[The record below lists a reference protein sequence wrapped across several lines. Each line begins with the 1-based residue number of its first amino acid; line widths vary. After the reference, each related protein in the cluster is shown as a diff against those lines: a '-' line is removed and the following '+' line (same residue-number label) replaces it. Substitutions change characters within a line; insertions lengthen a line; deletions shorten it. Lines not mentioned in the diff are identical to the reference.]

1 MSAVRFSDVVIN
13 GQHARTHDIRYFSPT
28 LPCLDFTSTLACSMG
43 TLSTH
48 HEPSSSLLTHGMSRS
63 MHCHFLSDVFPLSH
77 AFRVILFCNKHGLS
91 PSVKAGGYGTGGWA
105 INGDIVIDLSRMH
118 EMDIEPPQAGG
129 DGYTSLRDTVQSTDK
144 GKSRVGQPVLDLFAP
159 ATKKRVFGNEADDST
174 TPGIPTSAWL
184 NSTASAAVASF
195 LHGPALPPDN
205 FGEEPRRPATNRRRL
220 DVEGSSLDIDISTD
234 SLAESLTTHP
244 NSISNSSGSDT
255 HSSTRSAEANATPT
269 NSTTPASSRSP
280 RSDSAISSAPPA
292 PFTWA
297 EPFDLA
303 PSRPD
308 PFGYLDNVDPP
319 TFSPSPPT
327 PLSSAAA
334 AWGPDAALL
343 AHPLFA
349 DDIPSHLTRPAP
361 LHTHAYVAFGAGSR
375 QKDVDTFTAA
385 HPLEGGIVPYH
396 VPLCVQ
402 LPSCCTTANLFCR
415 GV

>member
-1 MSAVRFSDVVIN
+1 MS
-13 GQHARTHDIRYFSPT
+13 SP
-28 LPCLDFTSTLACSMG
+28 
-43 TLSTH
+43 H
-48 HEPSSSLLTHGMSRS
+48 
-63 MHCHFLSDVFPLSH
+63 SH
-77 AFRVILFCNKHGLS
+77 AFRVVLFCNKHGLS

-105 INGDIVIDLSRMH
+105 INGDVVIDLSRMH
-118 EMDIEPPQAGG
+118 EMDIEPPQSDGG
-129 DGYTSLRDTVQSTDK
+129 GYTSLRDTVQSTDK
-144 GKSRVGQPVLDLFAP
+144 GKARVGQPILDLSAP
-159 ATKKRVFGNEADDST
+159 ATKKRVFDAEADDVT
-174 TPGIPTSAWL
+174 TSGIPASAWL
-184 NSTASAAVASF
+184 NSTASAAVANF

-205 FGEEPRRPATNRRRL
+205 FGEEPRRQATNRRRL
-220 DVEGSSLDIDISTD
+220 DIEGSSLAISNN
-234 SLAESLTTHP
+234 SLTAGSLTTHS
-244 NSISNSSGSDT
+244 NSVSNSSGSDT
-255 HSSTRSAEANATPT
+255 HSSTRSAEADVGTAATPPT

-280 RSDSAISSAPPA
+280 QSDSAMYAAPSA
-292 PFTWA
+292 PFTWT

-308 PFGYLDNVDPP
+308 PFAYLDNVDPP
-319 TFSPSPPT
+319 MFSHSPPT

-334 AWGPDAALL
+334 AWGSDAALL

-361 LHTHAYVAFGAGSR
+361 PHTHAYVAFGAGAR

-402 LPSCCTTANLFCR
+402 IPACCVTADLFCL